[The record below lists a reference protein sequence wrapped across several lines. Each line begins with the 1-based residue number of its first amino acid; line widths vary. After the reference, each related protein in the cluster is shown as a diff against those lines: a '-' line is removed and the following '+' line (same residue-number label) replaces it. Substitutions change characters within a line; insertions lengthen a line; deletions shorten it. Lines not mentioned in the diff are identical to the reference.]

1 MLPRT
6 KLQSQKH
13 TTLARLVSNLA
24 NPLVIPPIVLW
35 ILAWTGHLDFH
46 ETLSLIGI
54 SLVFFTAFPLISA
67 IIYSADQR
75 LWSLDFPDQSSR
87 TPLYSTSTASTL
99 IGSVLVV
106 TLFDEPYLQASVTI
120 FWINIFVA
128 FLLNFKWKI
137 SVHSSAITTGGF
149 CLLLFSFFGT
159 AGLPSLLTGLFL
171 FVILLPLVGWA
182 RHQLEIHSIS
192 EIIGGISLGL
202 ILSSL
207 TALVLSTKIFSHL

>member
-1 MLPRT
+1 MLSTT
-6 KLQSQKH
+6 KLQSKKH
-13 TTLARLVSNLA
+13 KTLARLVSNLA
-24 NPLVIPPIVLW
+24 NPLIIPPAVLW
-35 ILAWTGHLDFH
+35 VLAWSGHLDIYK
-46 ETLSLIGI
+46 TLSLVGI
-54 SLVFFTAFPLISA
+54 SLVFFTVLPLISA
-67 IIYSADQR
+67 IIYSSDQH

-87 TPLYSTSTASTL
+87 TPLYSISTAITL

-120 FWINIFVA
+120 FWINIFAA
-128 FLLNFKWKI
+128 FLLNFKWKV

-149 CLLLFSFFGT
+149 CLLLFSSLGT
-159 AGLPSLLTGLFL
+159 AGFPSFHTGLFL

-182 RHQLEIHSIS
+182 RHQLDIHSIS

-207 TALVLSTKIFSHL
+207 TALVLSTNIFSHL